1 MQEGGKMKE
10 WFIDIEETQ
19 KYVDEKYTENRYL
32 IEPRGYNKDTFMEEI
47 WIFVN
52 EIIDKRLDESVEMS
66 MSEINK
72 ISHLFR
78 VGHYLICV
86 YTSATDEE
94 LYKQLENIYFS
105 TRFSAKGP
113 GLLIE
118 KDFFEF
124 IKKIDKCSPKFT
136 KKSQELAEK
145 LRDIAIDLYNYRSLQ
160 SVYSNRELRSQVEN
174 MYKDVVDLRSSIKES
189 CKDIQ

>member
-1 MQEGGKMKE
+1 MKE

-19 KYVDEKYTENRYL
+19 KYFDEKYTENRYL
-32 IEPRGYNKDTFMEEI
+32 VEPRGYNKDTFMEEI

-52 EIIDKRLDESVEMS
+52 EIIDRRLDENIEMS

-72 ISHLFR
+72 ISHLFK

-86 YTSATDEE
+86 YTSAKDEE
-94 LYKQLENIYFS
+94 LIEQLENIYFS
-105 TRFSAKGP
+105 TRFSAKGE

-118 KDFFEF
+118 KAFFEF
-124 IKKIDKCSPKFT
+124 IKKIDKCSPEFV

-160 SVYSNRELRSQVEN
+160 SVYSNGELRSQIEN
-174 MYKDVVDLRSSIKES
+174 MYKDVVDLRSSIEES
-189 CKDIQ
+189 CKEIQ

>member
-1 MQEGGKMKE
+1 MRE
-10 WFIDIEETQ
+10 WTIDTEETQ
-19 KYVDEKYTENRYL
+19 KYLERYPENRYL

-52 EIIDKRLDESVEMS
+52 EIIDKRLDEDVEMS
-66 MSEINK
+66 MSEINE

-86 YTSATDEE
+86 YTSAKDEE
-94 LYKQLENIYFS
+94 LTEQLENIYFA
-105 TRFSAKGP
+105 TRFSTKGQ
-113 GLLIE
+113 GRLIE

-124 IKKIDKCSPKFT
+124 IKKIDKCSPEFV

-145 LRDIAIDLYNYRSLQ
+145 LRDIAVDLYNYRSLQ
-160 SVYSNRELRSQVEN
+160 SVYSSGELRSQVEN
-174 MYKDVVDLRSSIKES
+174 MYKDVVDLRSSIEES
-189 CKDIQ
+189 CKEVQ

>member
-1 MQEGGKMKE
+1 MKE

-19 KYVDEKYTENRYL
+19 KYLERYPENRYL

-52 EIIDKRLDESVEMS
+52 EIIDKRLDKDIEMS

-72 ISHLFR
+72 ISHLFK

-94 LYKQLENIYFS
+94 LYKQLENIYFA
-105 TRFSAKGP
+105 TRFSAKGN

-118 KDFFEF
+118 KSFFEF
-124 IKKIDKCSPKFT
+124 IKKIDECSPEFV

-160 SVYSNRELRSQVEN
+160 SVYSNGELRSQIEE
-174 MYKDVVDLRSSIKES
+174 MYKDIVDLRSSIEKS
-189 CKDIQ
+189 CKEIQ

>member
-1 MQEGGKMKE
+1 MKE
-10 WFIDIEETQ
+10 WFIDTEETQ
-19 KYVDEKYTENRYL
+19 KHLEKYPENRYL
-32 IEPRGYNKDTFMEEI
+32 VEPRGYNKDTFMEEI

-52 EIIDKRLDESVEMS
+52 DVKDKWKDENIEMS

-72 ISHLFR
+72 ISHLFK

-94 LYKQLENIYFS
+94 LYKQLENIYFA
-105 TRFSAKGP
+105 TRFSAKGE

-118 KDFFEF
+118 KAFFEF
-124 IKKIDKCSPKFT
+124 YKKIDKCSPEFT
-136 KKSQELAEK
+136 KKSLELAEK

-160 SVYSNRELRSQVEN
+160 SVYSNGELRSQVEN
-174 MYKDVVDLRSSIKES
+174 MYKDVVDLRSTIEES
-189 CKDIQ
+189 CKII

>member
-1 MQEGGKMKE
+1 MKE
-10 WFIDIEETQ
+10 WFIDVEETQ
-19 KYVDEKYTENRYL
+19 KYLNEKYVESRYL
-32 IEPRGYNKDTFMEEI
+32 VEPRGYNKDTFMEEI

-52 EIIDKRLDESVEMS
+52 EIIDKRLDEDVEMS

-86 YTSATDEE
+86 YTSAKDEE
-94 LYKQLENIYFS
+94 LIEQLKSIYFS
-105 TRFSAKGP
+105 TRFSSKGP
-113 GLLIE
+113 DLLIE
-118 KDFFEF
+118 EAFFEF
-124 IKKIDKCSPKFT
+124 YKKIDKCSPEFI

-145 LRDIAIDLYNYRSLQ
+145 LRDIAIDLFNYRSQ
-160 SVYSNRELRSQVEN
+160 QTVYSNGELRSQIES
-174 MYKDVVDLRSSIKES
+174 MYKDIIDLSFSIEKS

>member
-1 MQEGGKMKE
+1 MKE
-10 WFIDIEETQ
+10 WSIDIEETQ
-19 KYVDEKYTENRYL
+19 KYLERYPENRYL
-32 IEPRGYNKDTFMEEI
+32 VEPRGYNKDTFMEEI

-52 EIIDKRLDESVEMS
+52 EIIDKRLDENIEMS

-94 LYKQLENIYFS
+94 LHKQLENIYFA
-105 TRFSAKGP
+105 TRFSAKGE

-118 KDFFEF
+118 KAFFEF
-124 IKKIDKCSPKFT
+124 YKRIDKCSPEFI

-145 LRDIAIDLYNYRSLQ
+145 LRVIAIDLYIYRGQ
-160 SVYSNRELRSQVEN
+160 QAVYSNGELRSQVEN
-174 MYKDVVDLRSSIKES
+174 MYKDVVDLRSSIEESYKEV
-189 CKDIQ
+189 Q